1 MSKAPTEKKA
11 STATV
16 QRYRT
21 EVRIL
26 KTEKALNDV
35 LNDLDRVIEELKDRE
50 VYSKEEDFA
59 LTDLYDVRAD
69 LHGAMSHLRGS

>member
-1 MSKAPTEKKA
+1 MSDEVKLL
-11 STATV
+11 
-16 QRYRT
+16 RC

-26 KTEKALNDV
+26 KAEKALNDA

-59 LTDLYDVRAD
+59 LKDLYDVRAD
-69 LHGAMSHLRGS
+69 IHGAMSRLREP